1 MSQEVFMR
9 GLFSGF
15 MALAFA
21 WAVYSRYDDEI
32 GIEVSETERQ
42 KYLPYIPGSLLPM
55 FLLVITLL
63 GAYFYGFVGAARMT
77 LSACFGIFLHI
88 SLYYLVLLLILPF
101 LRKRISARACA
112 MLWLIPNYLYIIHQS
127 YMELPSPL
135 FVITAKG
142 NIVWILFGIWLAGF
156 ALVLLWKCADHLVF
170 RRQVLKDAKS
180 VSDLNVIQV
189 WNAVLEEA
197 RFQKPKFK
205 LMTSPNVSTP
215 LTIGLFKR
223 STRVVLPE
231 RKYSKEDLELI
242 LRHELVHIGR
252 EDAWNKFF
260 MVFCA
265 AMCWF
270 NPLMWVAMRKSADD
284 MELSCDETVLL
295 GRDDATRKQY
305 AILLLDT
312 AGNERGFTT
321 CLSATARAMRYRLQN
336 ITKPGKRRSG
346 ALIVGAMFFAL
357 CMSSGYVALAYDGN
371 SGAQMLYH
379 SDDISGYTIW
389 DVSTYDDEFNRDYEV
404 LNEAAFH
411 EYLAGLT
418 LYDLTGEYS
427 FSDSKRHVNFILDTP
442 NGREVFVLYDHI
454 IKAVPL
460 YGEDL
465 NAEYYYVPEGL
476 DWEFIDSIV
485 VPYPALNV
493 LLKEENDI
501 YGNDLITWVNKLW
514 RTANSE
520 KVLILEGAYPDGEY
534 HGLFTHEPYPYEA
547 TFRFSHEL
555 AEPFSVLV
563 ESWDHSTS
571 YTVSQSEMRD
581 GFTMDLPDYPAHY
594 TIYASFRNP
603 DETGYE
609 AEFWFNIGAV
619 GSE

>member
-9 GLFSGF
+9 GLFSGL

-21 WAVYSRYDDEI
+21 WAVYSRNDDEI
-32 GIEVSETERQ
+32 GIEVSETVHQ
-42 KYLPYIPGSLLPM
+42 KYLPYISGSLLPM
-55 FLLVITLL
+55 FLLGITLL
-63 GAYFYGFVGAARMT
+63 GTYFYGFLGAARMT

-101 LRKRISARACA
+101 LRKFISARACA
-112 MLWLIPNYLYIIHQS
+112 MLWLIPNYLYIINQS

-142 NIVWILFGIWLAGF
+142 NIGWILFGIWLAGF
-156 ALVLLWKCADHLVF
+156 ALVLLWKCADHLIF
-170 RRQVLKDAKS
+170 RRQILRDAKPI
-180 VSDLNVIQV
+180 SDLDVIHI
-189 WNAVLEEA
+189 WNAMLEDA
-197 RFQKPKFK
+197 RFKKPKFK
-205 LMTSPNVSTP
+205 LITSPNVSTP

-223 STRVVLPE
+223 STRVILPE
-231 RKYSKEDLELI
+231 KKYAKEDLELI
-242 LRHELVHIGR
+242 LRHELVHLGR

-284 MELSCDETVLL
+284 IELSCDETVLL
-295 GRDDATRKQY
+295 GSDEATRKQY

-336 ITKPGKRRSG
+336 ITRPSKRRSG
-346 ALIVGAMFFAL
+346 ALIVGAAFFIL
-357 CMSSGYVALAYDGN
+357 CMTSGYVALAYDGN

-379 SDDISGYTIW
+379 SDDISSYSIW
-389 DVSTYDDEFNRDYEV
+389 DVSTYNDEFNRDYEV
-404 LNEAAFH
+404 LNEASFH

-418 LYDLTGEYS
+418 LYDLTGDYS
-427 FSDSKRHVNFILDTP
+427 FTNSEKHFNYILDTP
-442 NGREVFVLYDHI
+442 DGRVVFVLYDNI
-454 IKAVPL
+454 IKVVPL
-460 YGEDL
+460 YGENL

-476 DWEFIDSIV
+476 DWKFIDSIV
-485 VPYPALNV
+485 VPNPALNV

-514 RTANSE
+514 RTENGE

-555 AEPFSVLV
+555 AEPFYVLV

-581 GFTMDLPDYPAHY
+581 CFTMDLPDYPAHY
-594 TIYASFRNP
+594 TIFASFRNP
-603 DETGYE
+603 DGTGYE